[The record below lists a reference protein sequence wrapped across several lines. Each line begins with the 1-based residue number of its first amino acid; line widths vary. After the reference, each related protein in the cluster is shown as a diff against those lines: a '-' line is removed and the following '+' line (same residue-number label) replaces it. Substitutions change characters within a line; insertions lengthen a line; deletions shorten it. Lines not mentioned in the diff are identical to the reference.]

1 MLSRA
6 AMMSRT
12 VAVGVRAMGTRRHR
26 DEVNS
31 LASRILDLEL
41 KVGTTAGDLE
51 ARVVHLASRIL
62 DIELKVGTT
71 AGDLE
76 ARVVHLESKMK
87 GALELGAKVSA
98 KSTISNF
105 ALGALVFVGTF
116 VLTAGA
122 NK

>member
-1 MLSRA
+1 
-6 AMMSRT
+6 MMSRT
-12 VAVGVRAMGTRRHR
+12 IAVGVRAMGARRHR

-41 KVGTTAGDLE
+41 KVGTAVGDLE
-51 ARVVHLASRIL
+51 ARMVHL
-62 DIELKVGTT
+62 EFKMKGLKGGTT

-105 ALGALVFVGTF
+105 VLGALVFVGTF